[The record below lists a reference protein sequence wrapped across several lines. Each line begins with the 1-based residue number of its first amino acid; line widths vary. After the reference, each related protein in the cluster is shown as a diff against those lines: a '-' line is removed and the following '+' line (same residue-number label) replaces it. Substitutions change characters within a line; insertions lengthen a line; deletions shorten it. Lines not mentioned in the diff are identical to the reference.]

1 MPVKDYVRFNEIED
15 VLSSLDLLSL
25 VAARVQEQPSY
36 WKWVIIAAHGA
47 LQGAMVCALDDGAG
61 VGMLDAKSARKT
73 LEWYDTLRG
82 TMPEGRLANFK
93 TLLVRCQ
100 DKKRMQDEPLVL
112 TTAQLK
118 DICKLHEEFRNHFA
132 HFVPMGWRIEKVGLP
147 RIIGAAIDC
156 IEDLMGCT
164 QALQKLTENRKRRLL
179 KSIKATRA
187 ILVGL

>member
-1 MPVKDYVRFNEIED
+1 
-15 VLSSLDLLSL
+15 
-25 VAARVQEQPSY
+25 
-36 WKWVIIAAHGA
+36 
-47 LQGAMVCALDDGAG
+47 
-61 VGMLDAKSARKT
+61 
-73 LEWYDTLRG
+73 
-82 TMPEGRLANFK
+82 MPEGRLANFK

-118 DICKLHEEFRNHFA
+118 DICKLHEEFRNNFA
-132 HFVPMGWRIEKVGLP
+132 HFIPMGWSIEKVGLP